1 MVSSAAS
8 TSTGLAQGEAAGRPE
23 AGLLPLKLG
32 EIGYRAPDEDLERG
46 RVDSDSDESNENLP
60 VRHPA
65 DRDAATTDVPLTP
78 APVADSQSDDAASTR
93 PSVSKR
99 GCKQYKILGGVTLP
113 TFASFVAQILV
124 LGGTIAAWVLAVKYF
139 AMMDKNSGMSTTSGS
154 LFIYVVF
161 IMLLLAEI
169 VFLDRRFY
177 LLRAERYS
185 FLHPGEI
192 LPSHTTALGIGISM
206 SPWNR
211 PPLPTYAAALSQGG
225 MRGTGDVEDAAIAVP
240 PPPAYGNTRN
250 SRLLLTGFLRNSL
263 RAQRPVSEHSQISE
277 HEGER
282 PLSYASQDPTWQ
294 EIQDAERAI
303 QLEATLDKL
312 ETDAPQIASGHIEAD
327 VGLSS
332 RSDSGQVSSFL
343 AAR

>member
-23 AGLLPLKLG
+23 AGRLPSKLG
-32 EIGYRAPDEDLERG
+32 EIGYRAPDADLERG

-60 VRHPA
+60 ARHPA

-99 GCKQYKILGGVTLP
+99 GSKQYKILGGVTLP
-113 TFASFVAQILV
+113 TFASFIAQILV

-139 AMMDKNSGMSTTSGS
+139 AMMDKNSGMSSTSGS
-154 LFIYVVF
+154 LFIYVIF
-161 IMLLLAEI
+161 IMLLL
-169 VFLDRRFY
+169 V
-177 LLRAERYS
+177 
-185 FLHPGEI
+185 
-192 LPSHTTALGIGISM
+192 GIGMSM

-225 MRGTGDVEDAAIAVP
+225 LRGTGDVEDVAIAIP

-312 ETDAPQIASGHIEAD
+312 ETDAPQIASGHIESD

-332 RSDSGQVSSFL
+332 RSDSG
-343 AAR
+343 